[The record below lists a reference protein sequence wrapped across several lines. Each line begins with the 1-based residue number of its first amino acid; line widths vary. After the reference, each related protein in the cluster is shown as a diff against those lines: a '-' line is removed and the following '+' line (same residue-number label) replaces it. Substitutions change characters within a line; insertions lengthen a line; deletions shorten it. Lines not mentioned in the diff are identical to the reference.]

1 MDSSSSDTK
10 YLHYYWVL
18 WSECFINLWETKLLW
33 NLNQSTHTHIQK
45 PDTIH
50 ATKTQENSS
59 LIYSLFYSP
68 IFSHSLGSFTHSIIY
83 LLNHSLTNLL
93 THSPVSLFPHLLTRV
108 THSLTHSPVTHS
120 LLTHSL
126 LTHSLL
132 THSLLTHC
140 SLTHRK
146 YLGKPPWSWWFNF
159 SQYRVCEWAM
169 SE

>member
-68 IFSHSLGSFTHSIIY
+68 ILSHSLGSFTHSIIY

-140 SLTHRK
+140 SLTHPILWK
-146 YLGKPPWSWWFNF
+146 VKPPWPWWFT
-159 SQYRVCEWAM
+159 
-169 SE
+169 

>member
-1 MDSSSSDTK
+1 MIPNIFIIIGSYGASALQSIYGKQKFREIWTK
-10 YLHYYWVL
+10 VH
-18 WSECFINLWETKLLW
+18 
-33 NLNQSTHTHIQK
+33 THTHIQK

-59 LIYSLFYSP
+59 LVYSLFYSP
-68 IFSHSLGSFTHSIIY
+68 ILSHSLGSFTHSIIY

-93 THSPVSLFPHLLTRV
+93 TYSPISLFPHLLTHV

-140 SLTHRK
+140 SLTRPILWK
-146 YLGKPPWSWWFNF
+146 VKPPWPWWFT
-159 SQYRVCEWAM
+159 
-169 SE
+169 